1 MNLAW
6 IDMFWRQAFA
16 SGRAGS
22 IDPVSGGGQGG
33 TSIETALAWISIA
46 LSVTA
51 LAVLAWKSLRR
62 LPPPPDEAA
71 ERVRRILDELPEAIL
86 LLDSKGRIVWMSG
99 STRRL
104 FGWTVDG
111 SIGVSAF
118 KFVHPDDQ
126 SRASERFADLLGR
139 PGGQDTVAFRFLRHS
154 GEVVP
159 MEWTSRNLVGVPG
172 IDGILILSRIAHG
185 SDPVAQVDR
194 PLPLMADPRR
204 PRVLVAEDDR
214 TNQVVIRKQLEG
226 LGCEAVI
233 AGDGAAALA
242 RMAVEVFDLVLL
254 DCQMPI
260 LDGFE
265 TVKEI
270 RRLEQ
275 EQAKARRPVLAVTA
289 WAMYDDQQLCL
300 QSGMD
305 EVLTKPLRQDVLA
318 DALSRWLGYTKA

>member
-1 MNLAW
+1 
-6 IDMFWRQAFA
+6 MFWREA
-16 SGRAGS
+16 SASVWAVS
-22 IDPVSGGGQGG
+22 IDPASGAGQVGIP
-33 TSIETALAWISIA
+33 IESVLAWVSIV

-51 LAVLAWKSLRR
+51 LAVLAWQSFRR
-62 LPPPPDEAA
+62 VPPPPDDAA

-111 SIGVSAF
+111 SLGTSAF

-139 PGGQDTVAFRFLRHS
+139 PGGQDIVEFRFLRDS
-154 GEVVP
+154 GGVVS
-159 MEWTSRNLVGVPG
+159 MEWTSRNLLGVPG
-172 IDGILILSRIAHG
+172 IDGILVLSRIEHG
-185 SDPVAQVDR
+185 QDSIQRDGRVFPR
-194 PLPLMADPRR
+194 MADPRR

-260 LDGFE
+260 LDGFA

-275 EQAKARRPVLAVTA
+275 EHAKARQPVLAVTA

-318 DALSRWLGYTKA
+318 DALSRWLGYSKA